1 MSHVKVN
8 NFKATCDQFERAAEK
23 LGLEENLATSL
34 MMPDRELAAI

>member
-23 LGLEENLATSL
+23 LGLEENLIWTG
-34 MMPDRELAAI
+34 PGRTYPP